1 MHNYKFKFTNL
12 SFKNRYSNFQ
22 TLIMRVYIHKLSV
35 LFKPFQIHT
44 PRFKSL
50 NLTNQNVKE
59 G

>member
-12 SFKNRYSNFQ
+12 SFKNKYSNFQ
-22 TLIMRVYIHKLSV
+22 TFITHVYIHKSPI
-35 LFKPFQIHT
+35 LFKPFQMHT
-44 PRFKSL
+44 PLFKSL